1 VIRIFPYIEFSA
13 KCPKDAVTLEI
24 KEISIPGMRC
34 LADGFCPQCGSNYY
48 LDLPVSHALKNQVY
62 LDKTTTEIYDSCN
75 VPWFSEPLQQAYVN
89 PIKEEIIPIVHNFLD
104 SKRIII
110 INCLDFLYGHCL
122 LKLLNVQRY
131 LDNYPELGCCVIVPS
146 QLVHLVPEGVAE
158 VWEFPVPIK
167 SGWNWYLSLEKWIN
181 NRIVTYEECFLSLA
195 YSHPSNKVYDL
206 SKFVKNLPDISSQVS
221 KDKPVILFSYRE
233 DRLWGKQIDR
243 QQKNIQ
249 QLYDKLH
256 DFVDDFIFV
265 LVGFGRQNQIKY
277 KQGQII
283 DLRVDRFDRE
293 TDLLWLAYM
302 SVADC
307 VVGVHGSNMLL
318 PSGLAKSTVELVP
331 RSRLGNTVQD
341 FLFSS
346 SCEDPR
352 DSLLFYR
359 MLYGN
364 EYLSNVYPTD
374 VADLIVTNLTHAIS
388 NFNWFKVGEHKDN
401 RDKDINLP
409 LQEKKYNEL
418 ADRYFQKQ
426 SSINKFLNKIKTKS
440 KLSIRSLFL

>member
-1 VIRIFPYIEFSA
+1 MIKIFPHIEFSA
-13 KCPKDAVTLEI
+13 NCPKDEVTLEI
-24 KEISIPGMRC
+24 REISIPGMRC
-34 LADGFCPQCGSNYY
+34 LADGLCPQCDSSYY

-62 LDKTTTEIYDSCN
+62 LNKFTAEIYDSCN

-89 PIKEEIIPIVHNFLD
+89 PIKEEIIPVVHKFFNSKHIV
-104 SKRIII
+104 I

-131 LDNYPELGCCVIVPS
+131 LEDRPDLGCCVIVPS

-158 VWEFPVPIK
+158 IWEFPVPIK
-167 SGWNWYLSLEKWIN
+167 NGWNWYLSLEQWIK
-181 NRIVTYEECFLSLA
+181 NRIITYEECFLSPA

-221 KDKPVILFSYRE
+221 KDKPLILFSYRE
-233 DRLWGKQIDR
+233 DRLWGKTLDR

-249 QLYDKLH
+249 QLYEKLH
-256 DFVDDFIFV
+256 DLVDDFIFV
-265 LVGFGRQNQIKY
+265 LVGFGRQNQIKD
-277 KQGQII
+277 KRGKIV
-283 DLRVDRFDRE
+283 DLRINQFDRE

-364 EYLSNVYPTD
+364 EYLSNVSPTD
-374 VADLIVTNLTHAIS
+374 VLDLIVTNLTHAIS
-388 NFNWFKVGEHKDN
+388 NSNWFKAGEKVDYQANN
-401 RDKDINLP
+401 RSLSIL
-409 LQEKKYNEL
+409 EKKYTDC
-418 ADRYFQKQ
+418 ADQYFKKQ
-426 SSINKFLNKIKTKS
+426 EKNRLLRIFKNQI
-440 KLSIRSLFL
+440 